1 MRIIDLV
8 DDKIVIKPEALCISP
23 FSDIWKNDKTKD
35 KKAATNKIKYIWFY
49 TDYDS
54 PYKKNVPENVRG
66 KRIIDEVIK
75 DKEFKVDEDITK
87 AIALYIDLYTSPE
100 MRLIDGANTMI
111 NRMDE
116 FFRMTE
122 IDGENIKKA
131 TDSIIA
137 MPKLVQALKD
147 ARKAA
152 EAEKES
158 GTRVR
163 GNAEIG
169 LFET

>member
-23 FSDIWKNDKTKD
+23 FSEIWNGDKSKD
-35 KKAATNKIKYIWFY
+35 KKSATNKIKYIWFF
-49 TDYDS
+49 TDYES
-54 PYKKNVPENVRG
+54 PYKKNVPETIRG
-66 KRIIDEVIK
+66 ARIIKDIIT
-75 DKEFKVDEDITK
+75 DKEFKADKEVLEGVK
-87 AIALYIDLYTSPE
+87 QYSDLYTSPE

-116 FFRMTE
+116 FFRTTE

-158 GTRVR
+158 GTKIR
-163 GNAEIG
+163 GNADLG
-169 LFET
+169 QFE